1 MRDKESRLASL
12 MEEYES
18 QQTRVRAL
26 KEELAEKDGQLRVA
40 NMNLETADKQREH
53 HMQEVAAGTCQRTC
67 CYQFRLM
74 LVYLNIFYA
83 DKRFYR

>member
-53 HMQEVAAGTCQRTC
+53 HMQEVATCTCQRTC
-67 CYQFRLM
+67 CYQFGFSPR
-74 LVYLNIFYA
+74 VFECFNVG
-83 DKRFYR
+83 KRFYR